1 MVEVMSQ
8 WMRTAKVETAKYIKR
23 KMAANE
29 GVSGRRVP
37 FMEPAGLRALRDQLR
52 SATCFLEYGA
62 GGSTLFSMEMGVPS
76 TVSVESDAAFL
87 AMIEGE
93 IADLRSPAVAWSG
106 LHADIGPTRKWGYP
120 VGDATAAMGL
130 TYALIPWQT
139 ELLNSP
145 DVVLVDGR
153 FRAACCLATTL
164 HAKPGTRIL
173 FDDYAARPY
182 YTVVEAHLGA
192 PTMFD
197 SLALFTVPASAIDRV
212 RLERDL
218 AEFAADAR

>member
-37 FMEPAGLRALRDQLR
+37 FMEPAGLRALQDQLR
-52 SATCFLEYGA
+52 SASCFLEYGA
-62 GGSTLFSMEMGVPS
+62 GGSTLFAMEMGVPS

-87 AMIEGE
+87 DMIEGE
-93 IADLRSPAVAWSG
+93 VADLRSPAVAWHG
-106 LHADIGPTRKWGYP
+106 LYADIGPTRKWGYP
-120 VGDATAAMGL
+120 IGDATAAMGL
-130 TYALIPWQT
+130 EYSMRPWQSG
-139 ELLNSP
+139 LSLSP

-153 FRAACCLATTL
+153 FRAACCLATAL

-182 YTVVEAHLGA
+182 YTAVEAHLGA

-197 SLALFTVPASAIDRV
+197 SLALFTVPASAFDQE
-212 RLERDL
+212 RLQRDL
-218 AEFAADAR
+218 AALASDAR

>member
-29 GVSGRRVP
+29 GISGRRVP
-37 FMEPAGLRALRDQLR
+37 FMEPVGLRALQDQLR

-62 GGSTLFSMEMGVPS
+62 GGSTLFAMEMGVPS

-93 IADLRSPAVAWSG
+93 VADLRSPAVAWHG

-120 VGDATAAMGL
+120 VGDATEAMGL
-130 TYALIPWQT
+130 EYSMLPWQSG
-139 ELLNSP
+139 LSLSP

-153 FRAACCLATTL
+153 FRAACCLATAL

-182 YTVVEAHLGA
+182 YTAVEAHLGA

-197 SLALFTVPASAIDRV
+197 SLALFAVPASVIDRV